1 MDSKKII
8 ALFVVAVVLVGLGY
22 FIVSGNKSNNPAG
35 QNQQAQGTNEQINA
49 NQNPELSKRYI
60 AYSPENLVKTTQN
73 NGKAVL
79 FFAALKW
86 CPTCQ
91 AADRDFKANFDKLP
105 KDVSILMVDYDT
117 ATELKNKY
125 SITYQDTLVQ
135 VDGQG
140 NEITRWSSGGH
151 GVESLLANLK

>member
-1 MDSKKII
+1 MDNKKIA
-8 ALFVVAVVLVGLGY
+8 ALFLIVVLVGLGY
-22 FIVSGNKSNNPAG
+22 FIVSSNKTNNPAG
-35 QNQQAQGTNEQINA
+35 QTQQTQSTNA
-49 NQNPELSKRYI
+49 NQDPELSKRYI
-60 AYSPENLVKTTQN
+60 EYSPENLTKATQD

-105 KDVSILMVDYDT
+105 KDVSILMVDYDSAT
-117 ATELKNKY
+117 ALKNKY

-135 VDGQG
+135 IDAQG

>member
-8 ALFVVAVVLVGLGY
+8 VLIIAAVVLLGIGY
-22 FIVSGNKSNNPAG
+22 FIVTGNKSNNPVG
-35 QNQQAQGTNEQINA
+35 QTQQPQGTNEQTNA
-49 NQNPELSKRYI
+49 NQNPELAKRYV
-60 AYSPENLVKTTQN
+60 AYSAENLVKATEN

-91 AADRDFKANFDKLP
+91 AADRDFRANFDKLP
-105 KDVSILMVDYDT
+105 KDISILMIDYDT

-135 VDGQG
+135 VDAQG
-140 NEITRWSSGGH
+140 KEITRWSSGGH